1 MLTAT
6 HTPTATWIAITP
18 WLANKHLIRP
28 MLSLSL
34 RSLFSCK
41 AVSEALEL
49 LCRPVGVL
57 GGPFSP
63 LSPGLKSY
71 VAHVTADSKF
81 VAQ

>member
-1 MLTAT
+1 MLTAI
-6 HTPTATWIAITP
+6 HRPQHGSLSLTP
-18 WLANKHLIRP
+18 WLANNRHSIRP
-28 MLSLSL
+28 VLSL

-57 GGPFSP
+57 GVPFLP

-71 VAHVTADSKF
+71 VAEITADSKF